1 MESKNSW
8 QTVYDDRM
16 IDVKIEKNII
26 LSSKLEKIRL
36 RLENKL
42 RLFANEWFIHENDGI
57 NWIRRR
63 NSEGQIGNL
72 LERFNIE
79 SQIRGT
85 ILGDE
90 AVEEIIEFE
99 SDFSNSTGE
108 YSFETSIL
116 LKTGEILRF

>member
-26 LSSKLEKIRL
+26 LSSELEKIRL

-42 RLFANEWFIHENDGI
+42 RLFANEWFIHENEGV

-99 SDFSNSTGE
+99 SNFSNATGE

-116 LKTGEILRF
+116 LRTGEILRF

>member
-26 LSSKLEKIRL
+26 LSSELEKIRL

-99 SDFSNSTGE
+99 SDFNNATGE
-108 YSFETSIL
+108 YRFETSIL

>member
-16 IDVKIEKNII
+16 IDVRIEKNII
-26 LSSKLEKIRL
+26 LSSELEKIRL

-99 SDFSNSTGE
+99 SSFNNSTGE